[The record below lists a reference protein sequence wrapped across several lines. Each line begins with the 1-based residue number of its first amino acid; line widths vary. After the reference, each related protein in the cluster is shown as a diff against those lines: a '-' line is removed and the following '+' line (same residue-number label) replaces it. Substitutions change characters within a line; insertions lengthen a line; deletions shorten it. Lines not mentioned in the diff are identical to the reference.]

1 MLTGEVFYLEAPSN
15 YFLPL
20 VSSVQF
26 YDILKYTVLYKLI
39 LIDFVI
45 VFFFLNP
52 SKIISHYH

>member
-1 MLTGEVFYLEAPSN
+1 MEAPSN